1 MRRIRAFGHF
11 WWDFVVGDDWRS
23 AAGVVIAIGVT
34 AALVAAGVD
43 AWWLMPV
50 AVAAVLLVA
59 YVSVSSVT
67 LMFFRPCFQRISS
80 DGSPLACSVRTYCDD
95 STSISALRTC
105 RAVARHD
112 DDVALVFAQLLV
124 HNAASPF
131 AKQVEVFEGND
142 AEKLAGVNGCC
153 RIKII

>member
-50 AVAAVLLVA
+50 AVAAVLGL
-59 YVSVSSVT
+59 S
-67 LMFFRPCFQRISS
+67 
-80 DGSPLACSVRTYCDD
+80 
-95 STSISALRTC
+95 LR
-105 RAVARHD
+105 RAAT
-112 DDVALVFAQLLV
+112 
-124 HNAASPF
+124 N
-131 AKQVEVFEGND
+131 
-142 AEKLAGVNGCC
+142 
-153 RIKII
+153 